1 MKQQIVRSYQNGK
14 TDATEKI
21 NDLLKQGWVIKT
33 SRVVSANNNI
43 YAYIEYVLER
53 MDERENKNENCDLR
67 L

>member
-1 MKQQIVRSYQNGK
+1 MKQQIIRSYQNGK

-21 NDLLKQGWVIKT
+21 NDLLKQGWVTKT
-33 SRVVSANNNI
+33 SHVVSANNNI

>member
-21 NDLLKQGWVIKT
+21 NDLLKQGWVTKT
-33 SRVVSANNNI
+33 SHVVSTNNNI